1 MDKIETMRYRIN
13 YDKKWMKKDG
23 KAVDCVF
30 LQKFIEFFCGIIYRR
45 RKTEEDEMRGGD
57 G

>member
-1 MDKIETMRYRIN
+1 
-13 YDKKWMKKDG
+13 MKKDG

>member
-1 MDKIETMRYRIN
+1 
-13 YDKKWMKKDG
+13 MKKDG

-57 G
+57 GWIRLQREF

>member
-1 MDKIETMRYRIN
+1 
-13 YDKKWMKKDG
+13 MKKGG

-45 RKTEEDEMRGGD
+45 NNDRRREKNERRR
-57 G
+57 